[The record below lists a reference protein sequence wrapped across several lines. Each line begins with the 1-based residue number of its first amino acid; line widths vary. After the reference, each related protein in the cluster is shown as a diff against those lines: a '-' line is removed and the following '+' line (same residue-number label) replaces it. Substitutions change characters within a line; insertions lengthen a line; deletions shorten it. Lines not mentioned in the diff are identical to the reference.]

1 MPRRIFISLLV
12 ALSLI
17 PFASHADGPSVAA
30 SHVWIREAPPG
41 VSVMAGYLTLENLS
55 GQTLTLVGVTSPD
68 FRSVMVHKTVQLNGM
83 DSMEPVTGLAIPAH
97 KSVVFAPG
105 GYHLML
111 MQPVKRLYDG
121 DLVTLMLTFSD
132 HSSLI
137 IMAPVR
143 RDQPQH

>member
-1 MPRRIFISLLV
+1 MSRKILIALLM
-12 ALSLI
+12 ALPLV

-41 VSVMAGYLTLENLS
+41 ISVMAGYLTLENLS
-55 GQTLTLVGVTSPD
+55 GQTLTLVSVASPN
-68 FRSVMVHKTVQLNGM
+68 FESVMVHKSVQKDGM

-111 MQPVKRLYDG
+111 MQPVKRLYDD

-132 HSSLI
+132 HSSLT

>member
-1 MPRRIFISLLV
+1 MLRRIFISLFM
-12 ALSLI
+12 ALSLM
-17 PFASHADGPSVAA
+17 PLVSHADGPAVAA

-55 GQTLTLVGVTSPD
+55 DQTLTLASVTSPD
-68 FRSVMVHKTVQLNGM
+68 FGSVMVHKSVQHGDM
-83 DSMEPVTGLAIPAH
+83 ESMEPVVNLGIPAH

-111 MQPVKRLYDG
+111 MKPVKQLFDG
-121 DLVTLMLTFSD
+121 DLVTLTLNFSD
-132 HSSLI
+132 HSSLT

-143 RDQPQH
+143 SDQPQS